1 MRTNPSES
9 LDQVDEAIVKATR
22 DLGYYTWLGAS
33 AKLDCVRIAARF
45 VERELDEMLMV
56 LHKVKEER

>member
-1 MRTNPSES
+1 MVSVQYPGADPIE
-9 LDQVDEAIVKATR
+9 EAIVKATR

-33 AKLDCVRIAARF
+33 AELDCVRIAARF

>member
-1 MRTNPSES
+1 MRTNPSEP
-9 LDQVDEAIVKATR
+9 LDLIDGAIVKATR

-33 AKLDCVRIAARF
+33 AELDCVRIAARF